1 MIAAMLPVAPRVP
14 AEFRRVRS
22 AVHVPLWCT
31 SANTEVSIVCLH
43 QMEAIKVAHEETS
56 N

>member
-22 AVHVPLWCT
+22 AMHVSLWCT
-31 SANTEVSIVCLH
+31 SANTEVSIVWYEYSLMH
-43 QMEAIKVAHEETS
+43 HSMVMI
-56 N
+56 

>member
-1 MIAAMLPVAPRVP
+1 MIVAMLPVAPRVP

-31 SANTEVSIVCLH
+31 PANTEVSIMWYEYSLLH
-43 QMEAIKVAHEETS
+43 HSVVMI
-56 N
+56 